1 MMKTQSYEKVIDKD
15 IVDVKRYLLDISES
29 YWMQDIHDIVNKSM
43 DIKIIKKKIN
53 KRKDLQLVIFSK
65 IKKLIDKSVSLS
77 EMENHLVFMNILLS
91 SYYRPVLVYKYN
103 LLNYII
109 DNGGF
114 SIETYCLLR
123 HLIKFNEKVIE
134 SFVDALANR
143 LNLGMERYHYLT
155 CYILLLEKN
164 YKKAYLHLEYVI
176 IDQEFERFLPA
187 LYNYSPRLYN
197 KYLKKVDMPLN
208 SILI

>member
-1 MMKTQSYEKVIDKD
+1 
-15 IVDVKRYLLDISES
+15 
-29 YWMQDIHDIVNKSM
+29 
-43 DIKIIKKKIN
+43 
-53 KRKDLQLVIFSK
+53 
-65 IKKLIDKSVSLS
+65 
-77 EMENHLVFMNILLS
+77 
-91 SYYRPVLVYKYN
+91 
-103 LLNYII
+103 
-109 DNGGF
+109 
-114 SIETYCLLR
+114 LLR

>member
-1 MMKTQSYEKVIDKD
+1 MKIQSYEKVIDKD
-15 IVDVKRYLLDISES
+15 IIDIKRYLLDISES
-29 YWMQDIHDIVNKSM
+29 YWMQDIHDIVNSSM
-43 DIKIIKKKIN
+43 DIKIIKRKIN
-53 KRKDLQLVIFSK
+53 KRKDLQLLIFSK
-65 IKKLIDKSVSLS
+65 IKKLIDESASLN
-77 EMENHLVFMNILLS
+77 EMENHLIFMNILLS

-134 SFVDALANR
+134 SFVDALASR
-143 LNLGMERYHYLT
+143 LNLSMERYHYLT
-155 CYILLLEKN
+155 SYILLLEKN

-176 IDQEFERFLPA
+176 INQDFDRFLPA

-197 KYLKKVDMPLN
+197 KYLKKVNVQLN
-208 SILI
+208 PILI

>member
-1 MMKTQSYEKVIDKD
+1 M
-15 IVDVKRYLLDISES
+15 LDISES

-91 SYYRPVLVYKYN
+91 SYYRPILVYKYN